1 MNPWAVTGL
10 TDAEGYFGFTISKK
24 SGRKLAFELK
34 PRFSFHMHSRDYNLL
49 VNLKEFFGVGNVSL
63 KAKSSYYSVGSKED
77 IAIIIQHFKL
87 FPLQTSKRNSFYIF
101 SIVFDMFCK
110 KEHLSVEGFMKAV
123 SYINSLNKPL
133 EPETLKSVTDIYGK
147 LPLLTL
153 PPVIKYCSIAIPS
166 PWWIVGFICGDG
178 SFSYVK
184 IARKETN
191 KLFFYFNMSISQLK
205 MDKYVLQSIS
215 NFLGAGTVYEYGDR
229 KQAELVVR
237 NIKVIQHILLPF
249 FLLYPMMGYKRTQY
263 NIWLKAVLLTLGTT
277 EYSKERE
284 NQLLA
289 LITNL
294 SELNGYTR
302 ELKVLNEVKNLSNK
316 DGKAILAPVQ
326 IDDKE
331 EV

>member
-10 TDAEGYFGFTISKK
+10 SDGEACFGFTITKK

-63 KAKSSYYSVGSKED
+63 KTKSSYYSVGSKED

-101 SIVFDMFCK
+101 SIVFDMFCR
-110 KEHLSVEGFMKAV
+110 KEHLTVEGFMRAV

-133 EPETLKSVTDIYGK
+133 EPETLKSVTDFYGK
-147 LPLLTL
+147 LPLLIL
-153 PPVIKYCSIAIPS
+153 PPVVKYCSVDIPS

-215 NFLGAGTVYEYGDR
+215 NFLGAGTVYEYEDR

-237 NIKVIQHILLPF
+237 NLKVIQHILLPF

-263 NIWLKAVLLTLGTT
+263 NIWFEAVLLTLGTT

-284 NQLLA
+284 NQLLE
-289 LITNL
+289 LVTNL

-302 ELKVLNEVKNLSNK
+302 ELKVLNEVKNLSIK
-316 DGKAILAPVQ
+316 DEKSILAP
-326 IDDKE
+326 IHIDKE
-331 EV
+331 EA